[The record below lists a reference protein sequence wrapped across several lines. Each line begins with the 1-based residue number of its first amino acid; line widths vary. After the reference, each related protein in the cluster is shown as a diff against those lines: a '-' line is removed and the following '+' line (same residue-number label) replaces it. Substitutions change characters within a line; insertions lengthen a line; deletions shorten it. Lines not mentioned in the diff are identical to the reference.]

1 MSMVSDDSVS
11 DGATPDTST
20 RPEATACDSQA
31 AACQESEIEVIR
43 DHLGDLLNELG
54 VRRDEWRP
62 SHILRRIPVPFLLL
76 GLGVVSLSAGVWIWQ
91 WRTHVRQRNSWLS
104 RAERLSLAARRAI
117 KAPDDVAK
125 TSPSVA
131 KKIATA
137 VAVTAVGMVTR
148 RLLSRYLAEFT
159 HVYAEQ
165 SGSRSGRLS
174 TDQTARS
181 SERA

>member
-1 MSMVSDDSVS
+1 MSTASDDSVP
-11 DGATPDTST
+11 DGTTPDTGAL
-20 RPEATACDSQA
+20 PDATASDGQPA
-31 AACQESEIEVIR
+31 ARQEYEIQVIR

-62 SHILRRIPVPFLLL
+62 SHILRRLPIPFLLL
-76 GLGVVSLSAGVWIWQ
+76 GLGAVGLGAAVGIWQ
-91 WRTHVRQRNSWLS
+91 WKVHVRQRDSWLS

-131 KKIATA
+131 KKIATV
-137 VAVTAVGMVTR
+137 VAMAAAGMVTR
-148 RLLSRYLAEFT
+148 RFLSRYLAEFT
-159 HVYAEQ
+159 HADAEHR
-165 SGSRSGRLS
+165 GSRSSRLS

-181 SERA
+181 SERT

>member
-1 MSMVSDDSVS
+1 MSTASDDSVS
-11 DGATPDTST
+11 DGTTPDTSA
-20 RPEATACDSQA
+20 RPEATASDSQP
-31 AACQESEIEVIR
+31 AACQEYEIEVIR

-54 VRRDEWRP
+54 MRRDKWRP
-62 SHILRRIPVPFLLL
+62 SHILRRIPIPFLLL
-76 GLGVVSLSAGVWIWQ
+76 GLGAVGLGTGVGIWQ
-91 WRTHVRQRNSWLS
+91 WRVHVRQRDSWLS

-137 VAVTAVGMVTR
+137 VAVTAAGVVTR

-159 HVYAEQ
+159 HVHAEQ
-165 SGSRSGRLS
+165 RGVP
-174 TDQTARS
+174 
-181 SERA
+181 

>member
-1 MSMVSDDSVS
+1 MSTASDDSVP
-11 DGATPDTST
+11 DGTTPDTTASDGQST
-20 RPEATACDSQA
+20 AR
-31 AACQESEIEVIR
+31 QEFEIEVIR

-54 VRRDEWRP
+54 VRRDDWRP

-76 GLGVVSLSAGVWIWQ
+76 GLGAVGLGAGVGIWQ
-91 WRTHVRQRNSWLS
+91 WRIHIRQRDSWLS

-137 VAVTAVGMVTR
+137 VAVTAAGVVTR

-159 HVYAEQ
+159 HVHDKQ
-165 SGSRSGRLS
+165 RGSRSGRLS
-174 TDQTARS
+174 THQNGQVLGTSIGR
-181 SERA
+181 